1 MMEMQKAG
9 FAVRDLTV
17 RYADGNAH
25 MTALSLVSADF
36 PVEGVTAI
44 IGESGSGKSTLG
56 QALFGARPA
65 GAEMTGRILFDGVDI
80 TALGQDVLRSRYWG
94 KRWGIVPQLPRAA
107 LSPVHR
113 IGRQIADVRR
123 GAGRPAWDEAAYAAL
138 LERFG
143 FDDPQRVLRSYPH

>member
-25 MTALSLVSADF
+25 MTALCLVSADF
-36 PVEGVTAI
+36 PVGGVTAI

-56 QALFGARPA
+56 QALFGALPT

-80 TALGQDVLRSRYWG
+80 AALGQEVLRSQYWG
-94 KRWGIVPQLPRAA
+94 KCWGCRTSCPPRLRGRGLHGSLPRD
-107 LSPVHR
+107 
-113 IGRQIADVRR
+113 GY
-123 GAGRPAWDEAAYAAL
+123 G
-138 LERFG
+138 
-143 FDDPQRVLRSYPH
+143 